1 MSATRDGKMWRCQ
14 FYYKDWQ
21 GVSHKKNKR
30 GFKTKAEA
38 EQWERD
44 FLQQQQRNLD
54 INFEN
59 FVQIY
64 YEDMEHRLR
73 ENTMRTKK
81 FIIDLKIIP
90 YFKKKNMNEIKASD
104 IRAWQNALMKKGY
117 SETYLKTVNNQ
128 LSAIFNYAVRYYDL
142 KDNPCRKAGSI
153 GKSHAGEKEFW
164 TKQEFKQFLVTVE
177 NKPETKMAFLLLY
190 WTGMR
195 IGELLA
201 LTYND
206 IDLEK
211 RTISVNKSYQ
221 RIEGRDIITPPKTPK
236 SKRIITIP
244 PFLTEELKEYTSHLY
259 GIMADERMFRFTK
272 SYMEHE
278 IIRGIKASGVKRI
291 RLHDIR
297 YPNLNKIQ
305 TFQKKDVNRN
315 KYRLKKFGYY
325 FYLFLLIPQ
334 KSTSRSQKVLL
345 TLPPVCPLSPLLS
358 VFLFLRLPYF
368 KSFPCMKK
376 DNLM

>member
-104 IRAWQNALMKKGY
+104 IRAWQNALMKKEY

-201 LTYND
+201 LSLAD
-206 IDLEK
+206 FDAEK
-211 RTISVNKSYQ
+211 KTLSITKSYQ
-221 RIEGRDIITPPKTPK
+221 RINGRDVITEPKTAK
-236 SKRIITIP
+236 GKRVISLP
-244 PFLTEELKEYTSHLY
+244 DFLVAELEEYVSRFY
-259 GIMADERMFRFTK
+259 GMMADDRLFMITK
-272 SYMEHE
+272 SYLEKEMK
-278 IIRGIKASGVKRI
+278 RGTELSGVKKI
-291 RLHDIR
+291 RLHDLRHSHASLLISKLGVQPKLVSER
-297 YPNLNKIQ
+297 LGHEKIQ
-305 TFQKKDVNRN
+305 TTLDTYSHLYPDQSRN
-315 KYRLKKFGYY
+315 LADQLNGLVDGWDEEGGENNAGK
-325 FYLFLLIPQ
+325 
-334 KSTSRSQKVLL
+334 T
-345 TLPPVCPLSPLLS
+345 
-358 VFLFLRLPYF
+358 
-368 KSFPCMKK
+368 
-376 DNLM
+376 

>member
-1 MSATRDGKMWRCQ
+1 
-14 FYYKDWQ
+14 
-21 GVSHKKNKR
+21 
-30 GFKTKAEA
+30 
-38 EQWERD
+38 
-44 FLQQQQRNLD
+44 
-54 INFEN
+54 
-59 FVQIY
+59 
-64 YEDMEHRLR
+64 
-73 ENTMRTKK
+73 MRTKK

-90 YFKKKNMNEIKASD
+90 YSKKKNMNEIKASD

-153 GKSHAGEKEFW
+153 GKSHAGEKKFW

-244 PFLTEELKEYTSHLY
+244 LFLTEELKAYTSHLY

-297 YPNLNKIQ
+297 HSHASLLVEMGFTPLAIAERLGHEKIETTLNTYSHLYPNKQGELADKLEMEN
-305 TFQKKDVNRN
+305 
-315 KYRLKKFGYY
+315 
-325 FYLFLLIPQ
+325 
-334 KSTSRSQKVLL
+334 SREEEE
-345 TLPPVCPLSPLLS
+345 
-358 VFLFLRLPYF
+358 
-368 KSFPCMKK
+368 
-376 DNLM
+376 

>member
-1 MSATRDGKMWRCQ
+1 M
-14 FYYKDWQ
+14 
-21 GVSHKKNKR
+21 
-30 GFKTKAEA
+30 
-38 EQWERD
+38 
-44 FLQQQQRNLD
+44 
-54 INFEN
+54 
-59 FVQIY
+59 
-64 YEDMEHRLR
+64 
-73 ENTMRTKK
+73 
-81 FIIDLKIIP
+81 
-90 YFKKKNMNEIKASD
+90 
-104 IRAWQNALMKKGY
+104 
-117 SETYLKTVNNQ
+117 
-128 LSAIFNYAVRYYDL
+128 
-142 KDNPCRKAGSI
+142 
-153 GKSHAGEKEFW
+153 
-164 TKQEFKQFLVTVE
+164 TVE

-297 YPNLNKIQ
+297 H
-305 TFQKKDVNRN
+305 
-315 KYRLKKFGYY
+315 
-325 FYLFLLIPQ
+325 
-334 KSTSRSQKVLL
+334 
-345 TLPPVCPLSPLLS
+345 
-358 VFLFLRLPYF
+358 PYV
-368 KSFPCMKK
+368 KPTTKNIS
-376 DNLM
+376 L